1 MERSEN
7 DLVTKL
13 LHAIRGEE
21 KQKIVKKYPLPKR
34 NNHYLTLRHNPAPQR
49 IFLVTSDR
57 PVDFNFVMNIMDFF
71 PFVFIRILEEVYAK
85 VIINSRIVNS
95 WLYMPGI
102 YNP

>member
-21 KQKIVKKYPLPKR
+21 KQKIVKKYPLPER

-71 PFVFIRILEEVYAK
+71 PFVFIRILEEVYPMDLSLQHQANLLDQ
-85 VIINSRIVNS
+85 I
-95 WLYMPGI
+95 
-102 YNP
+102 